1 MSALPFLRAARG
13 RRVSAVTLA
22 AALGAACVSTS
33 GPATTEKPA
42 APAAAAQKPATPAG
56 TGAAVP
62 GAATAS
68 KVPTITASDGTRIA
82 YDVSGSGPALL
93 LLHGGGQTRNSWAE
107 RGYVDRLARKFTVI
121 RMDLRGS
128 GDSARPDTIA
138 AYALDTVL
146 ADVLA
151 VADAAGARRF
161 HLWGFGHGAT
171 IGRYLAVRSDRVI
184 SAVLVGMDMGP
195 TLSGPVKEA
204 ITAMR
209 AKWQPVLEGHKAGS
223 LDLETLSIGDRDAW
237 NHGVALTAVQ
247 LGAMLDYPPVQPA
260 DITVPT
266 LWLVGAADASG
277 MENVKQFEGKLGGTK
292 VTFKQLSGLSYTDSF
307 ARIDP
312 VLAEAEPFLASTAAP
327 TSQDARATSLD
338 IRLWALGSR

>member
-1 MSALPFLRAARG
+1 MSTMKFLRAARG
-13 RRVSAVTLA
+13 SRVSAVTLV

-33 GPATTEKPA
+33 GPAATEKPSAPAASAQKPGTPAATGTAAAGA
-42 APAAAAQKPATPAG
+42 APAT
-56 TGAAVP
+56 
-62 GAATAS
+62 TAS
-68 KVPTITASDGTRIA
+68 KSPTITAADGTRIA

-107 RGYVDRLARKFTVI
+107 RGYVDRLAKKFTVI

-151 VADAAGARRF
+151 VADAAGAKRF
-161 HLWGFGHGAT
+161 HLWGFGHGAS

-195 TLSGPVKEA
+195 TLSGPVKDA
-204 ITAMR
+204 IAAMR
-209 AKWQPVLEGHKAGS
+209 AKWQPVLEGHKGGT
-223 LDLETLSIGDRDAW
+223 LDLKTLSIGDRDAW
-237 NHGVALTAVQ
+237 DHGVALTAIQ

-266 LWLVGAADASG
+266 LWLIGAADASG

-327 TSQDARATSLD
+327 TS
-338 IRLWALGSR
+338 